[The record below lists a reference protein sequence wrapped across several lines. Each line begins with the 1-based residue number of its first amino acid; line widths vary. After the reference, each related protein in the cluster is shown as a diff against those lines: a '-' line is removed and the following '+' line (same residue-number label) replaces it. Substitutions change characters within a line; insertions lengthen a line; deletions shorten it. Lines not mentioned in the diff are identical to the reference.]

1 MAWTVELCADYRGPR
16 GRVVTDLHR
25 HQAASMPAALALVAA
40 RWEIVGRRHGTQMH
54 VRLTADNGQ
63 TVTQCYRRD

>member
-25 HQAASMPAALALVAA
+25 HRVASMPAALAIVAA
-40 RWEIVGRRHGTQMH
+40 RWRTVSRRRGTQMH
-54 VRLTADNGQ
+54 VRYTADNGQ
-63 TVTQCYRRD
+63 TLTQCYRQA